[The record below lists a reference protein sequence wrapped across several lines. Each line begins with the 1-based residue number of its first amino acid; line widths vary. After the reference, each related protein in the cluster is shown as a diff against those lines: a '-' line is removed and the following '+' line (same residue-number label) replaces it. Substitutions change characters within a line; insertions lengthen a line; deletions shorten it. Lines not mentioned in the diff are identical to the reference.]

1 MPLVAD
7 LVEMTYDMLVGS
19 SRPTMNKLAAAI
31 GPTDTSVP
39 FMYPVTMNL
48 GDTFEIEDELF
59 LTWNT
64 DSQVMKSTD
73 TERGFSGT
81 DVNSHAQGS
90 LVRIRPRFPRSLIN
104 VNLRQEASTLPTS
117 IYRVMT
123 DTVTTVANSL
133 LLDLPAQWS
142 DAIGIIE
149 VSMDSIN
156 GAAAPIASFERG
168 GMHTTGVGLSLS
180 TFYDPRTIY
189 VTGAFPFDTSNWS
202 LTKDLD
208 DVGITDTQMDMVAYG
223 AAIRML
229 APAEEV
235 ARSGRDAQGESRLA
249 SDVPPFYAFDTA
261 RRLQVMRDLRRK
273 EEVQRLQSRYPVKMV

>member
-19 SRPTMNKLAAAI
+19 TRPTMNKLGANI
-31 GPTDTSVP
+31 SPTDTTIP
-39 FMYPVTMNL
+39 FSYSVTMQL
-48 GDTFEIEDELF
+48 GDTFEIDDELF

-64 DSQVMKSTD
+64 DTQTKASTD

-81 DVNSHAQGS
+81 DANTHLAGA

-104 VNLRQEASTLPTS
+104 TYLRQETATLPTS

-123 DTVTTVANSL
+123 GTVTTAPNSL
-133 LLDLPAQWS
+133 LLDLPREWV
-142 DAIGIIE
+142 DAIGIID
-149 VSMDSIN
+149 VSMDSVN
-156 GAAAPIASFERG
+156 GPACPVNSFERG
-168 GMHTTGVGLSLS
+168 GMHTTGVGLSLAS
-180 TFYDPRTIY
+180 YYDPRTIY

-208 DVGITDTQMDMVAYG
+208 DVGITDTQMDMIAYG

-261 RRLQVMRDLRRK
+261 RRLTVMRDLRRK
-273 EEVQRLQSRYPVKMV
+273 EEVQRLQSRYPVKMG